1 MFGHRSAAHAMALS
15 LLVWAFYIGLGHL
28 PGDSGFLFGV
38 FFFVVLV
45 IIPLGWIEAE
55 LNFSSAARH
64 D

>member
-1 MFGHRSAAHAMALS
+1 MALS